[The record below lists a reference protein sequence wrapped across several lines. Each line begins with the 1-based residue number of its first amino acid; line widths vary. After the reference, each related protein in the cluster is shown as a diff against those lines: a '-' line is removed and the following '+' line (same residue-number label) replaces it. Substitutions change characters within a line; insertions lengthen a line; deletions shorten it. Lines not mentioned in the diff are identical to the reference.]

1 MFILCYDVY
10 MNEEEVW
17 RMAIVYGK
25 PSMTDLPPKLGR
37 RIFEQIRN
45 SKPMADEERAA
56 RSKAALERLK
66 KARAEAK
73 AKIIEE

>member
-1 MFILCYDVY
+1 
-10 MNEEEVW
+10 MNKGEVFC
-17 RMAIVYGK
+17 MAVIYGK
-25 PSMTDLPPKLGR
+25 PSMTDLPPQLGK

-45 SKPMADEERAA
+45 SKPMSDEERAD

-73 AKIIEE
+73 AKKNEV

>member
-1 MFILCYDVY
+1 
-10 MNEEEVW
+10 
-17 RMAIVYGK
+17 MAVIYGK
-25 PSMTDLPPKLGR
+25 PSMTDLPPELGK

-45 SKPMADEERAA
+45 SKPMSDEERAD

-73 AKIIEE
+73 AKKNEE

>member
-1 MFILCYDVY
+1 

-25 PSMTDLPPKLGR
+25 PSMTDLPTELGR

-45 SKPMADEERAA
+45 SKPMSDEERAA